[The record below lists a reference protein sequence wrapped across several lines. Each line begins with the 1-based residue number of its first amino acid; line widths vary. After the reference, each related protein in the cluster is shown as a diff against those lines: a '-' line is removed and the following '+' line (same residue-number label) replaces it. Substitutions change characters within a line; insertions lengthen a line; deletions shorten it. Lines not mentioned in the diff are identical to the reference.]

1 MYKLNEKQIEV
12 LKAKGL
18 YEGFFDKL
26 KKAVKDITDSDLKK
40 IAKKRDKK
48 VADFLSDF
56 TYSSFKEQLWRRTQ
70 HT

>member
-48 VADFLSDF
+48 VRLHDWKMRKKQKSIQ
-56 TYSSFKEQLWRRTQ
+56 YI
-70 HT
+70 

>member
-56 TYSSFKEQLWRRTQ
+56 EKNPEKYGY
-70 HT
+70 

>member
-26 KKAVKDITDSDLKK
+26 KKAVKGEDNLI
-40 IAKKRDKK
+40 IEPI
-48 VADFLSDF
+48 
-56 TYSSFKEQLWRRTQ
+56 SSFELAQFYNLEGQ
-70 HT
+70 